1 MPASDL
7 QATSPSELKERL
19 EAERRGEPFLV
30 YRDGDGAQCIFA
42 LKAGDRLT
50 VGRRPE
56 NDLALC
62 FDANV
67 SGVHGAFERAGGEWT
82 IVDDGL
88 SRNGSYLNGERVFG
102 HRRLRDGDMLR
113 LGATVLVY
121 RAPGEDPYP
130 TAVLAAAGAVPSL
143 SRTQRRVLV
152 ALCRPCKGAVGPSA
166 PASNREIAEEL
177 HLSVEAVK
185 AHLRALFSKFSVP
198 DLPHNRKRLRLVAE
212 AFGTGAISPREL

>member
-1 MPASDL
+1 MASNL
-7 QATSPSELKERL
+7 HTASPSELKQRL
-19 EAERRGEPFLV
+19 EAERRGEPFVV
-30 YRDGDGAQCIFA
+30 YRDGDGTQCIFA
-42 LKAGDRLT
+42 LEGGARVT

-88 SRNGSYLNGERVFG
+88 SRNGSYLNGERIFG
-102 HRRLRDGDMLR
+102 HRRLRDGDLLR

-121 RAPGEDPYP
+121 RAPGQDPYP
-130 TAVLAAAGAVPSL
+130 TAVLDAAGTAPSL
-143 SRTQRRVLV
+143 SATQRRVLV

-166 PASNREIAEEL
+166 PASNREIAAEV

-185 AHLRALFSKFSVP
+185 AHLRALFSKFSIP
-198 DLPHNRKRLRLVAE
+198 NLPHNRKRLRLVAE
-212 AFGTGAISPREL
+212 AFSTGAISPREL

>member
-1 MPASDL
+1 MAADL
-7 QATSPSELKERL
+7 HTGSPSELKERL

-30 YRDGDGAQCIFA
+30 YRDGDGVQCIFVLA
-42 LKAGDRLT
+42 ASARLT

-56 NDLALC
+56 NELALP

-67 SGVHGAFERAGGEWT
+67 SGVHAAFERAGGAWT

-88 SRNGSYLNGERVFG
+88 SRNGSYLNGERIFG
-102 HRRLRDGDMLR
+102 HRRLRDGDLLR

-130 TAVLAAAGAVPSL
+130 TAVLDTAGTAPAL
-143 SRTQRRVLV
+143 SATQRRVLV

-166 PASNREIAEEL
+166 PASNREIADEL

-185 AHLRALFSKFSVP
+185 AHLRALFAKFSIP

-212 AFGTGAISPREL
+212 AFSTGAISPREL

>member
-1 MPASDL
+1 MAADRHASSPA
-7 QATSPSELKERL
+7 ELKERL
-19 EAERRGEPFLV
+19 EVERRGEPFLV
-30 YRDGDGAQCIFA
+30 YRDGDGAQCIFTLA
-42 LKAGDRLT
+42 AGERLT

-56 NDLALC
+56 NNLALG
-62 FDANV
+62 FDPNV
-67 SGVHGAFERAGGEWT
+67 SGVHGAFEHVGGEWT

-102 HRRLRDGDMLR
+102 HRRLRDGDLLR

-121 RAPGEDPYP
+121 HTPGEDPHP
-130 TAVLAAAGAVPSL
+130 TAVLDTAGTAPSL
-143 SRTQRRVLV
+143 SRTQRCVLV

-166 PASNREIAEEL
+166 PASNREIADEL

-212 AFGTGAISPREL
+212 AFSTGAISPREL

>member
-1 MPASDL
+1 MAADL
-7 QATSPSELKERL
+7 HTGSPSELKERL

-30 YRDGDGAQCIFA
+30 YRDADGVQCIFA
-42 LKAGDRLT
+42 LGGGERLT
-50 VGRRPE
+50 AGRRPE
-56 NDLALC
+56 NDLALS
-62 FDANV
+62 FDPNV
-67 SGVHGAFERAGGEWT
+67 SRVHVAFERAGGEWT

-102 HRRLRDGDMLR
+102 HRRLRDGDLLR

-121 RAPGEDPYP
+121 RTPGEDPEP
-130 TAVLAAAGAVPSL
+130 TAVLATATVAPSL
-143 SRTQRRVLV
+143 SMTQRRVLV

-166 PASNREIAEEL
+166 PASNREIADEL

-212 AFGTGAISPREL
+212 AFSTGAISPREL